1 MEHFPINLAMK
12 SSCFPYRRKG
22 RVYLHGQLEDAMGF
36 DIFESS
42 SIDLE
47 SVSDGIHHAF
57 LSIDGN
63 NPITSLLF
71 VWKNTGRTSEPVGLV
86 VDINDLKSISYALS
100 KLKEKS
106 QFL

>member
-42 SIDLE
+42 SVDL
-47 SVSDGIHHAF
+47 
-57 LSIDGN
+57 
-63 NPITSLLF
+63 
-71 VWKNTGRTSEPVGLV
+71 
-86 VDINDLKSISYALS
+86 
-100 KLKEKS
+100 
-106 QFL
+106 